1 MYVLV
6 GRRDMKQFLL
16 GLFCALAFAHG
27 AQVAQVCDLPVDDAT
42 IGLVKK

>member
-1 MYVLV
+1 
-6 GRRDMKQFLL
+6 MKQFLV

-27 AQVAQVCDLPVDDAT
+27 AQVTQVCDLPVDDTA